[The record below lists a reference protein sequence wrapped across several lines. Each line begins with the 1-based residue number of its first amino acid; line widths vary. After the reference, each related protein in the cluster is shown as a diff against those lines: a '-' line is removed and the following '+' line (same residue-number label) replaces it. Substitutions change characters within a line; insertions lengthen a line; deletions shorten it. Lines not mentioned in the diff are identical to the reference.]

1 MPVMCTEIESG
12 GRRNRIPLADAVKT
26 LAPHWHMKAKDI
38 EDAAGERLARI
49 DLWDG
54 LQYEAG
60 GPSGDESGL
69 N

>member
-38 EDAAGERLARI
+38 ETLLVNGWRGSIYGTAYSMRLEDRPVMKAG
-49 DLWDG
+49 
-54 LQYEAG
+54 
-60 GPSGDESGL
+60 
-69 N
+69 